1 MEMKMD
7 MTPLDPIEIEER
19 NFYRILDLLYQ
30 INKKY
35 PELRFGQLMHNL
47 TVKGENLFYMDDEE
61 IIKRIEEFLK
71 DDNEN

>member
-1 MEMKMD
+1 MD
-7 MTPLDPIEIEER
+7 MTPLEPIEIEKH

-47 TVKGENLFYMDDEE
+47 TVKGENLFYLQDYE
-61 IIKRIEEFLK
+61 IIKRFEEVLK
-71 DDNEN
+71 EDDE